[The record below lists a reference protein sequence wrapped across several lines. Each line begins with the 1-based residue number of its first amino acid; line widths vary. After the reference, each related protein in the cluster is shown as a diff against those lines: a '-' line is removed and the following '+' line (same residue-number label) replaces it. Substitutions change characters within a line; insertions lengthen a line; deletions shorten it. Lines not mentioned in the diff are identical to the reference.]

1 MLIVDCH
8 INKWVPLAAMAAT
21 SAMTWQVGPT
31 YATWRWLSN
40 DSLPRGNSNMT
51 GVQVPGMRFGSR
63 CNDWLSVRAGNDE
76 VRDPRQSCGY

>member
-51 GVQVPGMRFGSR
+51 GVQVPGDVASH
-63 CNDWLSVRAGNDE
+63 DWLRGNVVAGNDE